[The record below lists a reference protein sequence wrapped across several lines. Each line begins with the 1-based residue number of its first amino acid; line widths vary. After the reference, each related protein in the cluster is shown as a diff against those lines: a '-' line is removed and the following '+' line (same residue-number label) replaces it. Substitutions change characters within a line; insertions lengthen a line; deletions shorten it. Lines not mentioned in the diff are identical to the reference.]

1 VKECAALFPNRLPT
15 YTRDSFSV
23 HLLN

>member
-15 YTRDSFSV
+15 CTRDLFSV